1 MLAFDMKSRFSVENR
16 KSLKRKE
23 KKEKKRKKRKE
34 RKEKKEKKSVKKVQC
49 KAKLEH
55 GIAFILVFRIS
66 PKWCFHHE
74 FLVAYK

>member
-16 KSLKRKE
+16 KSLKR
-23 KKEKKRKKRKE
+23 R
-34 RKEKKEKKSVKKVQC
+34 EKKEKKSVKKVQC

>member
-16 KSLKRKE
+16 KSLKSKE
-23 KKEKKRKKRKE
+23 KKEKKK
-34 RKEKKEKKSVKKVQC
+34 KKSVKKVQC

>member
-1 MLAFDMKSRFSVENR
+1 MLAFDMKSHFSVENR
-16 KSLKRKE
+16 KSLK
-23 KKEKKRKKRKE
+23 

-74 FLVAYK
+74 FLVGYK